1 MKKGFRA
8 KPTSFRKAFALCLV
22 VCWFFPDASFGQNLP
37 TKNRLGTPNGNVLP
51 IWKQLSPDV
60 LADLGNLSFPMEL
73 ETPISGSYAE
83 YRIHHLHM
91 GCDFKTFHTNG
102 LYAKAPFSGY
112 VESIAQSAKGY
123 GVNLVLKSSSSPLK
137 AKLAHLLDFNGIRKD
152 LELLREALS
161 LLSGGEF
168 QIKFSQPSYY
178 AKQGDSVARL
188 GESGTGVSHLH
199 FELHLPG
206 GTLNPLP
213 YLPLRG
219 KDRKPPELLF
229 LYVDSDDGTRL
240 RFPLQKKEEG
250 LFELPSDTRLSL
262 SGAVRFRLG
271 AYDLMTSRNKNN
283 LFFVGVYS
291 GQTTMYERSFRGMSY
306 EEARNHQDIFDSN
319 RSSLNP
325 AVYVYNLF
333 PSHGPSADLSSYP
346 AGTSLDILVSA
357 SDHAGNESKIRIPIY
372 VLASAK
378 RKETQQKKTDFTSKD
393 GILRIKTPAKT
404 TYGAGQL
411 TFQKVSNLS
420 EIAPLPEGLVLKSQ
434 AYELESSDLSWVG
447 EAELNWQG
455 LKLGKKDGIY
465 LYDPGTKRWSGLKQ
479 TGGLAY
485 LSKLGILAV
494 LEDNAKPTITHPYL
508 ISRHRRVPEASEEEW
523 EERLYVLS
531 DVGSGYAGGA
541 EILLEG
547 EPYPSEF
554 DGDRKMLVLRIPKS
568 LFSWKKRTLLQMR
581 IKDRAGNDSGWFT
594 DWIRLSDR

>member
-8 KPTSFRKAFALCLV
+8 VPGSFRQTFVFCLV
-22 VCWFFPDASFGQNLP
+22 FCLSFPDPSVGQNLP
-37 TKNRLGTPNGNVLP
+37 TKNRLGTPNGNPLP
-51 IWKQLSPDV
+51 IWKQLPPDV

-178 AKQGDSVARL
+178 AKQGDSLARL

-219 KDRKPPELLF
+219 KDRQPPELLF

-250 LFELPSDTRLSL
+250 IFELPSGTRLSL

-333 PSHGPSADLSSYP
+333 PSYGPSADLSSYP
-346 AGTSLDILVSA
+346 AGTSLEILVSA
-357 SDHAGNESKIRIPIY
+357 SDHAGNESKIRIPIS
-372 VLASAK
+372 VLAGAK

-411 TFQKVSNLS
+411 TFQKISNLS

-455 LKLGKKDGIY
+455 LRLGKKDGIY
-465 LYDPGTKRWSGLKQ
+465 IYDPGTKRWSGLKQ
-479 TGGLAY
+479 IGGLAY

-494 LEDNAKPTITHPYL
+494 LEDNAKPTIAHPYL
-508 ISRHRRVPEASEEEW
+508 ISRHRRIPEASEEDW

-547 EPYPSEF
+547 ESYPSEF
-554 DGDRKMLVLRIPKS
+554 DGDRKMLVLRIPRS
-568 LFSWKKRTLLQMR
+568 LFSWKKRYLLQMR
-581 IKDRAGNDSGWFT
+581 IKDRAGNSSGWFT
-594 DWIRLSDR
+594 DWIRLSER

>member
-1 MKKGFRA
+1 
-8 KPTSFRKAFALCLV
+8 
-22 VCWFFPDASFGQNLP
+22 
-37 TKNRLGTPNGNVLP
+37 
-51 IWKQLSPDV
+51 
-60 LADLGNLSFPMEL
+60 MEL

-123 GVNLVLKSSSSPLK
+123 GVNLVLKSYSSPLK

-168 QIKFSQPSYY
+168 QIKFAQPSYY
-178 AKQGDSVARL
+178 AKQGDSLARL

-219 KDRKPPELLF
+219 KDRQPPELLF

-250 LFELPSDTRLSL
+250 IFELPSGTRLSL

-333 PSHGPSADLSSYP
+333 PSHGPSSDLSSYP
-346 AGTSLDILVSA
+346 AGTSLEILVSA
-357 SDHAGNESKIRIPIY
+357 SDHAGNESKIRIPIS
-372 VLASAK
+372 VLAGAK

-411 TFQKVSNLS
+411 TFQKISNLS

-455 LKLGKKDGIY
+455 LRLGKKDGIY
-465 LYDPGTKRWSGLKQ
+465 IYDPGTKRWSGLKQ
-479 TGGLAY
+479 IGGLAY

-494 LEDNAKPTITHPYL
+494 LEDNAKPTIAHPYL
-508 ISRHRRVPEASEEEW
+508 ISRHRRIPEASEEDW

-547 EPYPSEF
+547 ESYPSEF
-554 DGDRKMLVLRIPKS
+554 DGDRKMLVLRIPRS
-568 LFSWKKRTLLQMR
+568 LFSWKKRYLLQMR
-581 IKDRAGNDSGWFT
+581 IKDRAGNSSGWFT
-594 DWIRLSDR
+594 DWIRLSER